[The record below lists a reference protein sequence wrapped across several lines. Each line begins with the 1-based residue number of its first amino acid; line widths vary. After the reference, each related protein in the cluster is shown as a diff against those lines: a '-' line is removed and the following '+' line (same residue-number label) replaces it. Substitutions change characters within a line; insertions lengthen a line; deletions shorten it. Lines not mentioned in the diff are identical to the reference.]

1 MTAGAWAQ
9 CRRRGGASRTL
20 ETSQEEDLAR
30 VQPRERKVRPCCGVG
45 CRRRSAIGSCVNRR
59 R

>member
-1 MTAGAWAQ
+1 M